1 MKYTE
6 KKEKNP
12 VISVVMGVYN
22 QYSREELMASVHSI
36 LDQTFTDFEFII
48 YDDGSDDEA
57 AGHLEDLEEL
67 DKRIKV
73 IREEENHGLAFS
85 LNRCIREARGRYIA
99 RMDADDISLPTRLEE
114 EYEFLK
120 THPQY
125 DWVGCNAR
133 VFEGTETWGVLKM
146 AEEPNQYNFLPFSPY
161 IHPTVMYRSDIFLKG
176 HRYEASRMTR
186 RCEDYEF
193 FMWLYR
199 NGFRGYN
206 IQKIL
211 FLYRQGRDVY
221 KRRKAVDRIMEA
233 RVRAKHFPH
242 MKLPRWKVAA
252 YTMRPIVAMAIPYRI
267 TAAYKKR
274 RFRERED
281 GEK

>member
-1 MKYTE
+1 MLDTRKDHV
-6 KKEKNP
+6 P
-12 VISVVMGVYN
+12 AISVVMGVYN
-22 QYSREELMASVHSI
+22 QYSREELMTAVCSI
-36 LDQTFTDFEFII
+36 LEQSFSDFEFII
-48 YDDGSDDEA
+48 YDDGSDREPA
-57 AGHLEDLEEL
+57 QHLEALQSL
-67 DKRIKV
+67 DKRIRV
-73 IREEENHGLAFS
+73 IRQEENRGLAFS
-85 LNRCIREARGRYIA
+85 LNCCIKEARGRYIA

-114 EYEFLK
+114 EFQFLE
-120 THPQY
+120 THPEY

-133 VFEGTETWGVLKM
+133 VFEKGESWGVLVM

-161 IHPTVMYRSDIFLKG
+161 IHPTVMYRSDIFHQG
-176 HRYEASRMTR
+176 NRYEATRMTR

-206 IQKIL
+206 MQQIL

-221 KRRKAVDRIMEA
+221 KRRKAISRLMEA

-242 MKLPRWKVAA
+242 MNLPKWKVFL
-252 YTMRPIVAMAIPYRI
+252 YTLRPLVALLIPYPI

-274 RFRERED
+274 RLQEREH
-281 GEK
+281 ENK

>member
-1 MKYTE
+1 MTRT
-6 KKEKNP
+6 NQRAP
-12 VISVVMGVYN
+12 AISVVMGVYN
-22 QYSREELMASVHSI
+22 QFSRQELLTAVHSI
-36 LDQTFTDFEFII
+36 LEQTFSDFEFII
-48 YDDGSDDEA
+48 YDDGSDREPA
-57 AGHLEDLEEL
+57 RHLEEL
-67 DKRIKV
+67 EQMDPRIRV
-73 IREEENHGLAFS
+73 IREEENRGLAFS
-85 LNRCIREARGRYIA
+85 LNRCIKEARGKYIA

-114 EYEFLK
+114 EYEFLE

-133 VFEGTETWGVLKM
+133 VFEKDQTWGVLIM

-161 IHPTVMYRSDIFLKG
+161 IHPTVMYRSEIFEKG
-176 HRYEASRMTR
+176 NRYETTDMTR

-199 NGFRGYN
+199 NGYRGYN
-206 IQKIL
+206 LQRIL

-221 KRRKAVDRIMEA
+221 KRRKAINRLREA

-242 MKLPRWKVAA
+242 MNLPGWKVAV
-252 YTMRPIVAMAIPYRI
+252 YTLRPLVALLIPYPV

-274 RFRERED
+274 RLK
-281 GEK
+281 EKKGNG